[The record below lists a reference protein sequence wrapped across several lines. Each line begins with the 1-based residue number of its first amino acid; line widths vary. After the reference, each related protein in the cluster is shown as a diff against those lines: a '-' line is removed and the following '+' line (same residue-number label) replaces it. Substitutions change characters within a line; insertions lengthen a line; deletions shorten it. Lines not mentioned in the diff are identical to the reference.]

1 MKYTD
6 NKASRLHELH
16 GSDFEIAD
24 GQEDITGWD
33 VKDAQRNKIGKVDDL
48 VFDKESLKVRY
59 LILQVKKDKDLGLD
73 EKRKVL
79 IPIGTAELDKDDD
92 EVILPN
98 LTINQLH
105 LMPDYDKDTLDRDLE
120 AKTYKTVTGTT
131 VVETGNDFYNN
142 DIFNDRN
149 LYRNRAHDRMKER
162 DYERRENVEDRIDRN
177 DRVEDRNDRNDRRD
191 RDDRSDR
198 FENRS
203 DRNDRIENRNDRN
216 DDRNDRSDR
225 VEDRNDRNDD
235 RNDRSDRVED
245 RNDRNDRIEDRN
257 EGTTIPVI
265 KEDFEVSKKEEE
277 TGGIRIRKRVVE
289 TPVEEKV
296 NLREEHV
303 KVERKNVD
311 RPATDRDFDN
321 LKDQDIEI
329 REHSEVPV
337 VNKEARVV
345 EEIRVKKEV
354 SDHEETVK
362 DSVRKT
368 KVDIDEL
375 DSDRDERKK

>member
-6 NKASRLHELH
+6 DKANRLHELH
-16 GSDFEIAD
+16 GSDFEIAK

-59 LILQVKKDKDLGLD
+59 LILHVKKDKDLD
-73 EKRKVL
+73 ITENRKVL

-105 LMPDYDKDTLDRDLE
+105 SMPDYDKDMLDRDLE
-120 AKTYKTVTGTT
+120 RKTYNTVTGNTY
-131 VVETGNDFYNN
+131 VETGNDFYNN
-142 DIFNDRN
+142 DIYNDRN
-149 LYRNRAHDRMKER
+149 LYRNRRYDRKKESNY
-162 DYERRENVEDRIDRN
+162 DRRENIEDRDDITDRKNRN
-177 DRVEDRNDRNDRRD
+177 DRDE
-191 RDDRSDR
+191 DRSDR
-198 FENRS
+198 TDRTYRNDRDEERSDRNRMEDRRERHDHENRNDRS
-203 DRNDRIENRNDRN
+203 DRNDRY
-216 DDRNDRSDR
+216 
-225 VEDRNDRNDD
+225 EDK
-235 RNDRSDRVED
+235 V
-245 RNDRNDRIEDRN
+245 DRNDRIEDRN
-257 EGTTIPVI
+257 EDRIIPVI

-277 TGGIRIRKRVVE
+277 TGGIRIRKRVVDK
-289 TPVEEKV
+289 PVEEKV
-296 NLREEHV
+296 NLKEEHV

-311 RPATDRDFDN
+311 RPATDKDFDN

-329 REHSEVPV
+329 HEHSEVPV

-354 SDHEETVK
+354 TDHNETIK
-362 DSVRKT
+362 GSVRDT
-368 KVDIDEL
+368 KVDVDEL
-375 DSDRDERKK
+375 DKNRDERKK